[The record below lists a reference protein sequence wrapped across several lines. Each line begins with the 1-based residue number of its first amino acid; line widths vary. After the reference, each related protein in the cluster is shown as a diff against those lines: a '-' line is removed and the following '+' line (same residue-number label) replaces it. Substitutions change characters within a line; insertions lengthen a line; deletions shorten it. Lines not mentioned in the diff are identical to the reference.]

1 MAVVIARRFA
11 ASEPPLTERDIIVGY
26 HLPSRLVGTAVNTL
40 VTAGLISRVVI
51 DGKKEIYGLQPSIDI
66 DKITVSLVR
75 DRLEALGRHG
85 FIPSFDTMFS
95 GVAGDVRLVDLEI
108 DDLRCVNGKYGL
120 RHTSDS
126 NDSLTNF

>member
-1 MAVVIARRFA
+1 MSARR
-11 ASEPPLTERDIIVGY
+11 SIL
-26 HLPSRLVGTAVNTL
+26 
-40 VTAGLISRVVI
+40 I

-95 GVAGDVRLVDLEI
+95 GVVDIYNKMTACLNQFAGDVRLVDLEI